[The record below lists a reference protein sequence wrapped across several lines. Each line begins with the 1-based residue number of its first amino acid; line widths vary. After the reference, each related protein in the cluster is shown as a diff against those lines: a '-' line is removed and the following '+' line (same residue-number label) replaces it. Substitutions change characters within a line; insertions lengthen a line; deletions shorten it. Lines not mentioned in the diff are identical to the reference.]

1 MSTRTPDARRR
12 VDGDLLRYP
21 GHGLMVAV
29 ALLIAVAALTVSMIV
44 DRSGGPV
51 LGEVDGW
58 WRGLIQPP
66 PSWAESAS
74 QVLKTLGSGW
84 VMVPLRIAVALWLL
98 ARRRRSDL
106 AAWLLAWALADVITV
121 ALKPWVARLR
131 PDGLDHH
138 SFPSAHAKTAAQ
150 VAIGIV
156 LVATSPWRSRALPWA
171 LAIAWIVAMAFS
183 RTILDEH
190 WLSDVVA
197 GSLLGVGCTVGVAAT
212 VQFRRDRTQGGA

>member
-12 VDGDLLRYP
+12 VDGDLLRDP
-21 GHGLMVAV
+21 GHGLMVAGG
-29 ALLIAVAALTVSMIV
+29 LLIAVVVLTVSMFV
-44 DRSGGPV
+44 DRSAV
-51 LGEVDGW
+51 LGEMDQW

-84 VMVPLRIAVALWLL
+84 VMVPMRIVVALWLL
-98 ARRRRSDL
+98 ARGRRSDL
-106 AAWLLAWALADVITV
+106 AAWLLAWALADMITI
-121 ALKPWVARLR
+121 ALKPGVARLQ

-150 VAIGIV
+150 VAIGMV

-183 RTILDEH
+183 RTVLDEH

-197 GSLLGVGCTVGVAAT
+197 GSLIGAGCAVGVAAT
-212 VQFRRDRTQGGA
+212 VQRRRDGARGGV